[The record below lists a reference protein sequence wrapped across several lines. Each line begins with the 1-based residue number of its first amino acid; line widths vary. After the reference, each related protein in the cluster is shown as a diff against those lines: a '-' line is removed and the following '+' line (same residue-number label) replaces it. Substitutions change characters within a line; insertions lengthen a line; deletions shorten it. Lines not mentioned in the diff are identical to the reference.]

1 MGCVFHL
8 DTAHS
13 FTTNFTNFTDYSV
26 VDNYSLLYF
35 YFEVVLQFLLSL
47 AVVVGNVADDM
58 SVL

>member
-1 MGCVFHL
+1 MGCVKMK